1 MNASVDLY
9 AVTNTTIGLFVAV
22 FTVFKLKVKYALHV
36 LNYKSLI
43 LMKGIV
49 FHTDFGF

>member
-1 MNASVDLY
+1 VNASV
-9 AVTNTTIGLFVAV
+9 VINTIIGLFVAK
-22 FTVFKLKVKYALHV
+22 FTVSKLKVKYALHV

-49 FHTDFGF
+49 FHADFGF